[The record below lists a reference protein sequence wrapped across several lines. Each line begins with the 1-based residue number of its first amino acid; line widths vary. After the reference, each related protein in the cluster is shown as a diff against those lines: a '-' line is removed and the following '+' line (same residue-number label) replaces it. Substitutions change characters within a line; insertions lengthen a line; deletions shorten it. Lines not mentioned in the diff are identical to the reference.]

1 MPKYRLRY
9 HFPERSIDS
18 LGTLTHTDDDEAV
31 RALAAL
37 DTEGVPVELWRQER
51 KPRLLATKAE
61 DGSVIRAEDP

>member
-1 MPKYRLRY
+1 MPKYRCRY
-9 HFPERSIDS
+9 HFPERSIDG

-51 KPRLLATKAE
+51 KPRLLATKAA
-61 DGSVIRAEDP
+61 DGSVRRVEGF